1 MVFDSENLQTAIR
14 IPTRWP
20 VVAIGFLALSLAFS
34 ARAAL
39 GLVMPVWQ
47 VELQWSRGMISA
59 GGAVALIVMAVV
71 APIAGSWVDRRGP
84 ALLLGG
90 GLGLIG
96 IGFVGL
102 SLVSAPWLFFLAYAG
117 TAALGFGLIA

>member
-1 MVFDSENLQTAIR
+1 MALDSDNLQTAIR
-14 IPTRWP
+14 MPAGWP

-59 GGAVALIVMAVV
+59 GGAAAPLRMAAV
-71 APIAGSWVDRRGP
+71 APIAGSWGDPRRP
-84 ALLLGG
+84 ARLLRGRLCPIR
-90 GLGLIG
+90 LRV
-96 IGFVGL
+96 VGL
-102 SLVSAPWLFFLAYAG
+102 YPASPPRTFS
-117 TAALGFGLIA
+117 